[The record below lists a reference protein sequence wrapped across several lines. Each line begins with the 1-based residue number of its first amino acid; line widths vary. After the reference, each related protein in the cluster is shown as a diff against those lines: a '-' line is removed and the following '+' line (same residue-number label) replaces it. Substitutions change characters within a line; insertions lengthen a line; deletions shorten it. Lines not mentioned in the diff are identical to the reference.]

1 MTQVFGS
8 YLIQD
13 IFLLYPLLRRI
24 ESPKMLR
31 VYSGILNQLE
41 IEEDT
46 SFFAVQEIIIHDQ
59 YETAESGY
67 DIALLKLQAAM
78 NYTDFQRP
86 ICLPSKADRDV
97 LYTDCWAT
105 GWGYR
110 KFRDKIQNT
119 LQKVKIPLVTRSEC
133 QAHYSGHRITNKMIC
148 AGHQDGGK
156 DACKGTIHCSNKWKR
171 LGVCKNIP
179 KENKQSFSKVP
190 VPW

>member
-78 NYTDFQRP
+78 NYTD
-86 ICLPSKADRDV
+86 
-97 LYTDCWAT
+97 
-105 GWGYR
+105 
-110 KFRDKIQNT
+110 KIQNT

-156 DACKGTIHCSNKWKR
+156 DACKGDSGGPLSCKHNEVWY
-171 LGVCKNIP
+171 LVGVTSWGDGCAQRGRPGVYTNVVEHVDWVL
-179 KENKQSFSKVP
+179 ENTQAA
-190 VPW
+190 